1 MLLKEYTYKVIG
13 IVIGMFSLVYSS
25 NAQVITMEAADE
37 KNLELAR
44 GYVYVKQIDG
54 VWWFIGPDGQKFWS
68 TGVNHIEP
76 HLYLAPYNKDE
87 TMAKYGKDLL
97 DDKGKFNTTSGAAQR
112 LIDGQI
118 KIAKDLHFN
127 TFAKHTHPSID
138 KSLYREKAYYIASF
152 ETAPVADWQI
162 LADQGPLPDV
172 FSTDFQNHL
181 EKRVKEVVL
190 KHKNSPNLLG
200 YLYCDVPLWIYP
212 THVQEMLNEYEM
224 VYPWAEAIT
233 KLGVS
238 SPGKRQWLEHLKG
251 RYSNAEEAAKVW
263 GIYYIEMYGL
273 AWDELLKIKNWTTP
287 VDSKRAISDMRSFM
301 GVIAEKWYSLHYKAV
316 KKYDNKHLI
325 LGDKSFIDTYEKYM
339 IPVLKKY
346 VDVVA
351 IQSYSQWKDDKE
363 KVAWIYN
370 ELGKPIF
377 NGDGSHAYV
386 HPKQKEHKV
395 KGWWSGSKNLEDVI
409 KMYADQMIGMMS
421 TPYVIGMHHCGML
434 QQWDGSA
441 RGDVSSNENGF
452 MDPFENYYLNWTD
465 IIREIN
471 SNAVKIHKEA
481 VPIELDPLATP
492 TPTRGIP
499 SNVSIK

>member
-200 YLYCDVPLWIYP
+200 YL
-212 THVQEMLNEYEM
+212 
-224 VYPWAEAIT
+224 
-233 KLGVS
+233 
-238 SPGKRQWLEHLKG
+238 
-251 RYSNAEEAAKVW
+251 
-263 GIYYIEMYGL
+263 
-273 AWDELLKIKNWTTP
+273 
-287 VDSKRAISDMRSFM
+287 
-301 GVIAEKWYSLHYKAV
+301 
-316 KKYDNKHLI
+316 
-325 LGDKSFIDTYEKYM
+325 
-339 IPVLKKY
+339 
-346 VDVVA
+346 
-351 IQSYSQWKDDKE
+351 
-363 KVAWIYN
+363 
-370 ELGKPIF
+370 
-377 NGDGSHAYV
+377 
-386 HPKQKEHKV
+386 
-395 KGWWSGSKNLEDVI
+395 
-409 KMYADQMIGMMS
+409 
-421 TPYVIGMHHCGML
+421 
-434 QQWDGSA
+434 
-441 RGDVSSNENGF
+441 
-452 MDPFENYYLNWTD
+452 
-465 IIREIN
+465 
-471 SNAVKIHKEA
+471 
-481 VPIELDPLATP
+481 
-492 TPTRGIP
+492 
-499 SNVSIK
+499 